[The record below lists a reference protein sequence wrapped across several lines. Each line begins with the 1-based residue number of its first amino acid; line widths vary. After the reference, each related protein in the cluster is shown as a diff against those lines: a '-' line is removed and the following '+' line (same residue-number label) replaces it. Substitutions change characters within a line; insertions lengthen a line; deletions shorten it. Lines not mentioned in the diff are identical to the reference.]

1 VRSLLE
7 EGFLKEGKHL
17 KIYAD
22 ENVNIA
28 IVEGLKRRG
37 IEACSAIE
45 KRKLGL
51 TDEEQLMYAIK
62 EGATIFTHDDD
73 FLSMVTESEIE
84 HWGIIYVHQEHLS
97 IGECIRRLKAIVET
111 TSPEEMHNRI
121 LFL

>member
-1 VRSLLE
+1 M
-7 EGFLKEGKHL
+7 KEGKHL

-37 IEACSAIE
+37 VEAWSAIDIG
-45 KRKLGL
+45 KLGL
-51 TDEEQLMYAIK
+51 TDEEQLMYAFK

-73 FLSMVTESEIE
+73 FLSMVNISEIE
-84 HWGIIYVHQEHLS
+84 HCGIIYVHQEHIS

-111 TSPEEMHNRI
+111 IHPEEMHNRI

>member
-1 VRSLLE
+1 MRSLLE
-7 EGFLKEGKHL
+7 EVFLKERKLL

-45 KRKLGL
+45 KKKLGL
-51 TDEEQLMYAIK
+51 SDEEQLMYAIK

-73 FLSMVTESEIE
+73 FLSMVTESKIE
-84 HWGIIYVHQEHLS
+84 HCGIIYVHQEHLS
-97 IGECIRRLKAIVET
+97 VGECIRRLKAIVET
-111 TSPEEMHNRI
+111 MSPAEIHNRI

>member
-1 VRSLLE
+1 M
-7 EGFLKEGKHL
+7 KERKRL

-51 TDEEQLMYAIK
+51 CDEEQLIYAIK

-84 HWGIIYVHQEHLS
+84 HCGIIYVHQEHLS
-97 IGECIRRLKAIVET
+97 IGECIRRLKGIVET
-111 TSPEEMHNRI
+111 MSPEEMHNRI